1 MPAWIRLLRPRQWI
15 KNAFILAPLFF
26 AHVFTDVDAWYAIAL
41 AVLSFICVSSAV
53 YIANDIKDIDEDR
66 VHPVKRLRP
75 LAAGEV
81 SENTAL
87 WLVMGLLGAASGM
100 LSLLPLSCSLLA
112 ALYIWLNLFY
122 TIWLKHIAILD
133 VFFVASCYVLRVL
146 MGCFALSVSVSPWI
160 ILTTFL
166 LAMFIG
172 FGKRFH
178 EMSLPEYVS
187 VKPNLQH
194 YSVELLDKLV
204 SISAGAALMA
214 YAIYT
219 TEISRQIGSPEMVYT
234 TGFVAFGLFRYLQA
248 IHVYHQGGEPEAVV
262 LGDKMQLAN
271 ISLWLATTL
280 LILF

>member
-1 MPAWIRLLRPRQWI
+1 ME
-15 KNAFILAPLFF
+15 
-26 AHVFTDVDAWYAIAL
+26 VDAWYTIAI

-66 VHPVKRLRP
+66 VHPVKCLRP

-87 WLVMGLLGAASGM
+87 WLVIVLLGAASGM

-112 ALYIWLNLFY
+112 ALYIWLNLLY

-133 VFFVASCYVLRVL
+133 VFFIASCYVLRVL
-146 MGCFALSVSVSPWI
+146 MGCFALSVNVSPWI

-178 EMSLPEYVS
+178 EMSLPEYVR

-204 SISAGAALMA
+204 SISAGAALIT

-248 IHVYHQGGEPEAVV
+248 IHVYHQGGEPESVV
-262 LGDKMQLAN
+262 LGDRMQLVN
-271 ISLWLATTL
+271 IVLWLATTL